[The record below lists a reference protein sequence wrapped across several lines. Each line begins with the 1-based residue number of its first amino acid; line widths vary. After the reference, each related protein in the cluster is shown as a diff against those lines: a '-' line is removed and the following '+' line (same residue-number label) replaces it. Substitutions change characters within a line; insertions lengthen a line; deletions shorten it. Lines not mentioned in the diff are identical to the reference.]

1 MAVGLLVAVLAACI
15 YTAQDEKLQELY
27 KLLLHPFE
35 LLLGAVIGLITG
47 EPTVTALQLAV
58 AANVWEF
65 RYGRR

>member
-47 EPTVTALQLAV
+47 EPCDGDGIATRCRSQRLGVSI
-58 AANVWEF
+58 
-65 RYGRR
+65 